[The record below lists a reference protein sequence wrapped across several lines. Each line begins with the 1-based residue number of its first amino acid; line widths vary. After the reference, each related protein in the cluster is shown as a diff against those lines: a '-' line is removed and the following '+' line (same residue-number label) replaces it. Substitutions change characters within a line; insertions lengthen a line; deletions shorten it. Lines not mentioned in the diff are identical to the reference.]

1 MGRVRCRRQ
10 ARERCGQAGVVATV
24 VFLHA
29 HPDDESI
36 STGGSI
42 ARLVEEGH
50 RVVLVVGT
58 SGDHGELPADIAPGE
73 TLVDRR
79 RTETERSCAVLG
91 IHRLVWLGYAD
102 SGMTGWDQNSHPN
115 AFMNADLDEAADR
128 LVAVLDEENAD
139 VLVGYDWHGGYGHPD
154 HIMVHRVVHRAREK
168 RPGVT
173 LHEATMNR
181 DRVRQRMQTA
191 RDAGMLSDEDAWD
204 VDGPAD
210 DGNPF
215 GSLESEISLMV
226 DVRQYAARKK
236 ESVKCHASQ
245 VTDSSFF
252 LSMPEDAFVES
263 FGWEWFITP
272 GDSAPMREGFIV

>member
-1 MGRVRCRRQ
+1 M
-10 ARERCGQAGVVATV
+10 ATL

-36 STGGSI
+36 STGGTI
-42 ARLVEEGH
+42 ARAVAEGH

-58 SGDHGELPADIAPGE
+58 NGDHGETPPDLAPGE

-79 RTETERSCAVLG
+79 RAETERSCEVLG
-91 IHRLVWLGYAD
+91 VHRLEWLGYAD
-102 SGMTGWDQNSHPN
+102 SGMTGWEQNSAQS
-115 AFMNADLDEAADR
+115 AFMRADVEEASVR
-128 LVAVLDEENAD
+128 LLRIIDEENAD

-154 HIMVHRVVHRAREK
+154 HIMVHRVVHAAAAQ
-168 RPGVT
+168 RPGVA
-173 LHEATMNR
+173 LWEATMNR
-181 DRVRQRMQTA
+181 DRVRQRMQA
-191 RDAGMLSDEDAWD
+191 AFDAGFMKEEDKWD

-226 DVRQYAARKK
+226 DVRAHAARKK

-252 LSMPEDAFVES
+252 LSMPDDAFVDA
-263 FGWEWFITP
+263 FGWEWFIKP
-272 GDSAPMREGFIV
+272 GDASPMREGFIV

>member
-1 MGRVRCRRQ
+1 M
-10 ARERCGQAGVVATV
+10 ATI

-36 STGGSI
+36 STGGTI
-42 ARLVEEGH
+42 VRAVAEGH

-58 SGDHGELPADIAPGE
+58 NGDHGEVPPDLAPGE

-79 RTETERSCAVLG
+79 CTETERSCAVLG
-91 IHRLVWLGYAD
+91 VHRLVWLGYSD
-102 SGMTGWDQNSHPN
+102 SGMTGWEQNSHSN
-115 AFMNADLDEAADR
+115 AFMNADLDEAVDR

-154 HIMVHRVVHRAREK
+154 HIMVHRVAHAAARK
-168 RPGVT
+168 RPGTV
-173 LHEATMNR
+173 LWEATMNR
-181 DRVRQRMQTA
+181 DRVRQRMQA
-191 RDAGMLSDEDAWD
+191 ALAAGMLKDEDMWD

-226 DVRQYAARKK
+226 DVREFAATKRA
-236 ESVKCHASQ
+236 SVRCHASQ

-252 LSMPEDAFVES
+252 MNMPDEQFVDS
-263 FGWEWFITP
+263 FGWEWFISP
-272 GDSAPMREGFIV
+272 GDPSPMREGFIV

>member
-1 MGRVRCRRQ
+1 M
-10 ARERCGQAGVVATV
+10 ATI

-36 STGGSI
+36 ATGGTI
-42 ARLVEEGH
+42 ARAVEEGH

-58 SGDHGELPADIAPGE
+58 NGDHGETPADLAPGE

-79 RTETERSCAVLG
+79 CAETEASCRVLG
-91 IHRLVWLGYAD
+91 IHRLVWLGYSD
-102 SGMTGWDQNSHPN
+102 SGMTGWEQNSHSN

-128 LVAVLDEENAD
+128 LVAVLDEESAD

-154 HIMVHRVVHRAREK
+154 HIMVHKVVHRAAQK
-168 RPGVT
+168 RPAVA
-173 LHEATMNR
+173 LFESTMNR
-181 DRVRQRMQTA
+181 DRVRERMQA
-191 RDAGMLSDEDAWD
+191 AFDAGLIKEEDKWD

-215 GSLESEISLMV
+215 GSLESEINLMV
-226 DVRQYAARKK
+226 DVRAWALRKR

-245 VTDSSFF
+245 VTDSGFF
-252 LSMPEDAFVES
+252 MSMGEEQFVEA
-263 FGWEWFITP
+263 FGWEWFIRP
-272 GDSAPMREGFIV
+272 GDNSPMREGFIV

>member
-1 MGRVRCRRQ
+1 MS
-10 ARERCGQAGVVATV
+10 TI

-42 ARLVEEGH
+42 ARAVKEGH

-58 SGDHGELPADIAPGE
+58 NGDHGEAPADLAPGE
-73 TLVDRR
+73 TVVDRR
-79 RTETERSCAVLG
+79 CRETEASCSVLG
-91 IHRLVWLGYAD
+91 IHRLVWLGYSD
-102 SGMTGWDQNSHPN
+102 SGMTGWEQNGHSN
-115 AFMNADLDEAADR
+115 AFMNADLDEASDR

-154 HIMVHRVVHRAREK
+154 HIAVHRVVHAAAAK
-168 RPGVT
+168 RPTVA
-173 LHEATMNR
+173 LWEATMNR
-181 DRVRQRMQTA
+181 DRVRQRMQA
-191 RDAGMLSDEDAWD
+191 AFDAGFIKEEDRWD

-226 DVRQYAARKK
+226 DVRGYAATKR
-236 ESVKCHASQ
+236 ESVRCHASQ

-252 LSMPEDAFVES
+252 LSMPEEQFVDA
-263 FGWEWFITP
+263 FGWEWYIKP
-272 GDSAPMREGFIV
+272 GDDAPMREGFIV

>member
-1 MGRVRCRRQ
+1 MS
-10 ARERCGQAGVVATV
+10 TL

-36 STGGSI
+36 STGGTI
-42 ARLVEEGH
+42 ARAVAEGH

-58 SGDHGELPADIAPGE
+58 HGDHGETPGDLVAGE

-79 RTETERSCAVLG
+79 RAETEKSCAVLG
-91 IHRLVWLGYAD
+91 VHRLVWLGYSD
-102 SGMTGWDQNSHPN
+102 SGMTGWEQNSHAG
-115 AFMNADLDEAADR
+115 AFMNADLDEASDR

-154 HIMVHRVVHRAREK
+154 HVMVHRVVHAAAGK
-168 RPGVT
+168 RPATV
-173 LHEATMNR
+173 LWEATMNR
-181 DRVRQRMQTA
+181 DRVRQRMQAALET
-191 RDAGMLSDEDAWD
+191 GMLKEEDMWD

-215 GSLESEISLMV
+215 GSLEHEISLMV
-226 DVRQYAARKK
+226 DVRSYAARKR
-236 ESVKCHASQ
+236 ESVRCHASQ

-252 LSMPEDAFVES
+252 LNMPDDQFAES
-263 FGWEWFITP
+263 FGWEWFIRP
-272 GDSAPMREGFIV
+272 GDPAPMREGFIV

>member
-1 MGRVRCRRQ
+1 M
-10 ARERCGQAGVVATV
+10 ATI

-42 ARLVEEGH
+42 ARAVREGH

-58 SGDHGELPADIAPGE
+58 HGDHGEAPADLAEGE
-73 TLVDRR
+73 TVVDRR
-79 RTETERSCAVLG
+79 RKETEASCSVLG
-91 IHRLVWLGYAD
+91 IHRLVWLGYSD
-102 SGMTGWDQNSHPN
+102 SGMTGWEQNNLPN
-115 AFMNADLDEAADR
+115 AFINADLEEASDR

-154 HIMVHRVVHRAREK
+154 HIMVHRVVHAAGAK
-168 RPGVT
+168 RPSVA
-173 LHEATMNR
+173 LWEATMNR
-181 DRVRQRMQTA
+181 DRVRQRMQA
-191 RDAGMLSDEDAWD
+191 AFDAGFIKEEDKWD

-215 GSLESEISLMV
+215 GSLESEINLMV
-226 DVRQYAARKK
+226 DVRDLAMTKR

-252 LSMPEDAFVES
+252 MSMPMDQFVDA
-263 FGWEWFITP
+263 FGWEWYIKP
-272 GDSAPMREGFIV
+272 GDDSPMREGFIV